1 MQRGERTSAVNE
13 KAIENAVASVEME
26 GFTVKTECILWCE
39 QLLNG
44 EMSMSDYIELVK
56 QAEGV

>member
-1 MQRGERTSAVNE
+1 MSPANE
-13 KAIENAVASVEME
+13 KAIRNSIASVEME
-26 GFTVKTECILWCE
+26 GFTVKAESILWCE

-44 EMSMSDYIELVK
+44 EMTMADYIELVK

>member
-1 MQRGERTSAVNE
+1 MSAVNE

-56 QAEGV
+56 QAEGI